1 MERRWLAVGLAG
13 TLVGYSATAGLAIPG
28 RRHPVVQAVIGTTA
42 AVAARVPL
50 GLHGAAGRSGLALG
64 VRTAAAVVAAV
75 SVTTV
80 IPAVRS
86 GMVARELPE
95 PGWKWLGV
103 QIPLGTVW
111 SEETMYRGAL
121 GMVAQD
127 AFGPA
132 VGNLLQA
139 SAFGLS
145 HVVDARGA
153 GEPVVGTVLVTGA
166 AGWVFG
172 RLAARSGSLL
182 APMLAHLAINEAG
195 AVAAMVLQRTG
206 PRRALPR

>member
-1 MERRWLAVGLAG
+1 MNRRRLAVGLAG
-13 TLVGYSATAGLAIPG
+13 ALVGYSATAGLSIPG
-28 RRHPVVQAVIGTTA
+28 RRHPVVQAAIGTAA
-42 AVAARVPL
+42 AVATRAPL
-50 GLHGAAGRSGLALG
+50 GLRGAARRSGLALG
-64 VRTAAAVVAAV
+64 ARTAAAVVAAV

-95 PGWKWLGV
+95 PGWKWLSV

-111 SEETMYRGAL
+111 SEETIYRGAL
-121 GMVAQD
+121 GAVAQD
-127 AFGPA
+127 AFGPT

-145 HVVDARGA
+145 HIVDARGA
-153 GEPVVGTVLVTGA
+153 GESVLGTVLVTGA

-182 APMLAHLAINEAG
+182 APVLAHLAVNEAG

-206 PRRALPR
+206 QRPALPG

>member
-1 MERRWLAVGLAG
+1 MNRRRLAVGLAG
-13 TLVGYSATAGLAIPG
+13 ALVGYSATAGLSIPG
-28 RRHPVVQAVIGTTA
+28 RRHPVVQAAIGTAA
-42 AVAARVPL
+42 AVATRAPL
-50 GLHGAAGRSGLALG
+50 GLRGAARRSGLALG
-64 VRTAAAVVAAV
+64 ARTAATVVAAV

-95 PGWKWLGV
+95 PGWKWLSV

-111 SEETMYRGAL
+111 SEETIYRGAL
-121 GMVAQD
+121 GAVAQD
-127 AFGPA
+127 AFGPT

-145 HVVDARGA
+145 HIVDARGA
-153 GEPVVGTVLVTGA
+153 GESVLGTVLVTGA

-182 APMLAHLAINEAG
+182 APVLAHLAVNEAG

-206 PRRALPR
+206 QRPALPG

>member
-1 MERRWLAVGLAG
+1 MNRRRLAVGLAG
-13 TLVGYSATAGLAIPG
+13 ALVGYSATAGLSIPG
-28 RRHPVVQAVIGTTA
+28 RRHPVVQAAIGTAA
-42 AVAARVPL
+42 AVATRAPL
-50 GLHGAAGRSGLALG
+50 GLRGAARRSGLALG
-64 VRTAAAVVAAV
+64 ARTAATVVAAV

-95 PGWKWLGV
+95 PGWKWLSV

-111 SEETMYRGAL
+111 SEETIYRGAL
-121 GMVAQD
+121 GAVAQD
-127 AFGPA
+127 AFGPT

-145 HVVDARGA
+145 HIVDARGA
-153 GEPVVGTVLVTGA
+153 GEPVLGTVLVTGA

-172 RLAARSGSLL
+172 RLAARSGGLL
-182 APMLAHLAINEAG
+182 APVLAHLAVNEAG

-206 PRRALPR
+206 QRPALPG

>member
-1 MERRWLAVGLAG
+1 MKRRRLALGLAG
-13 TLVGYSATAGLAIPG
+13 ALVGYSATAGLAIPG
-28 RRHPVVQAVIGTTA
+28 RRHPLVQAAIGT
-42 AVAARVPL
+42 AVAIAAGAPL
-50 GLHGAAGRSGLALG
+50 GLRYPAGHHGLVLGARAA
-64 VRTAAAVVAAV
+64 TAVTGAV
-75 SVTTV
+75 SVATM

-86 GMVARELPE
+86 AMVARDLPE
-95 PGWKWLGV
+95 PGWKWLSV

-121 GMVAQD
+121 LTAAQD

-139 SAFGLS
+139 GAFGLS

-153 GEPVVGTVLVTGA
+153 GEPVLGTVLVTGA

-182 APMLAHLAINEAG
+182 APVLAHLAVNEA
-195 AVAAMVLQRTG
+195 AAIAAMLLQRTSS
-206 PRRALPR
+206 RRALPG